1 LVHRRVDDRSRDRQ
15 RRHHLKGQCL
25 HHLGLHGAGS
35 VRSVNSLRLLMCV
48 SFNLPL
54 DHGIRRTPL
63 LFEIPRVGYVA
74 ENISKRDA
82 VKQLDRPLWKQRS
95 MSQDP
100 RSRRC

>member
-48 SFNLPL
+48 CF
-54 DHGIRRTPL
+54 
-63 LFEIPRVGYVA
+63 
-74 ENISKRDA
+74 SKPA
-82 VKQLDRPLWKQRS
+82 A
-95 MSQDP
+95 
-100 RSRRC
+100 